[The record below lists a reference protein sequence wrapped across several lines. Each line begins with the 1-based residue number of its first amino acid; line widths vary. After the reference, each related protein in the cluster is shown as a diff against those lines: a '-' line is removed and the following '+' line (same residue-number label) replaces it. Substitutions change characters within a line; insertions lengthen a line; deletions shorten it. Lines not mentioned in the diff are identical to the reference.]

1 MSEGGEMSEKKV
13 LVVDDEEELLGLID
27 KILSAEGYKVTTAA
41 TAEDAVRKART
52 LAPDLILIDIVLPD
66 MEGPEAV
73 RILNEDPLTCNIP
86 AIFLSGIVTRDNEKD
101 ATTEVR
107 VGERLYK
114 ALSKPF
120 SSQEL
125 MVEVRKAIG

>member
-1 MSEGGEMSEKKV
+1 MSEKKI

-27 KILSAEGYKVTTAA
+27 KTLSAEGYEVTTVT
-41 TAEDAVRKART
+41 TAEDAVNEART
-52 LAPDLILIDIVLPD
+52 LVPDLILIDIVLPD

-73 RILNEDPLTCNIP
+73 RILSEDPRTDQIP
-86 AIFLSGIVTRDNEKD
+86 AIFLSGIITRESKD
-101 ATTEVR
+101 EAATEVR
-107 VGERLYK
+107 IGERLYT

-120 SSQEL
+120 STAEL

>member
-1 MSEGGEMSEKKV
+1 MSDKKI

-27 KILSAEGYKVTTAA
+27 KSLSAEGYEVTTTT
-41 TAEDAVRKART
+41 TAEDAVKKARALT
-52 LAPDLILIDIVLPD
+52 PDLILIDIVLPD

-73 RILNEDPLTCNIP
+73 RILSEDPLTENIP
-86 AIFLSGIVTRDNEKD
+86 AIFLSGIVTRDKKES

-120 SSQEL
+120 SSAEL

>member
-1 MSEGGEMSEKKV
+1 MSAKKI

-27 KILSAEGYKVTTAA
+27 KTLSAEGYEVTTAV
-41 TAEDAVRKART
+41 TAEDAVKKART
-52 LAPDLILIDIVLPD
+52 LTPDLILIDIILPD

-73 RILNEDPLTCNIP
+73 RILSEDPLTGNIP
-86 AIFLSGIVTRDNEKD
+86 TIFLSGIITRESQEE
-101 ATTEVR
+101 AATEVR
-107 VGERLYK
+107 VGKRLYK

-120 SSQEL
+120 SSAEL